1 MQVESF
7 GRLKTAN
14 REDLEFIID
23 WLIEK
28 KFVLETKERYPVLHP
43 TYNGIHYGKTMKKSQ
58 LVELQK
64 RLEKTEQN
72 Q

>member
-1 MQVESF
+1 MQVEGF
-7 GRLKTAN
+7 GKLKTID
-14 REDLEFIID
+14 REDLEFIVD

-28 KFVLETKERYPVLHP
+28 KYVLETKERYPVLHP

-58 LVELQK
+58 LIDLKK
-64 RLEKTEQN
+64 RLEETEQN